1 MRIIAGKHRGRQLV
15 APIGDQTTRPITD
28 RVKQS
33 LFDRLMAADVLDDAV
48 VADLFSG
55 TGSMGMECLSRG
67 AAFVTFVERDR
78 SALKGLG
85 ENLEKFRET
94 ELSRVL
100 SMDALGAAVVDVLRG
115 RPCTLLFVDPPYAM
129 MADQRTRGRIMEQ
142 IERLAE
148 AAVSGALLVLRVE
161 SSIEA
166 QPAAGWDGPDVH
178 GYGSM
183 TLHFYH
189 RSG

>member
-1 MRIIAGKHRGRQLV
+1 MRIIAGRHRGRRLV
-15 APIGDQTTRPITD
+15 APVGHETTRPITD

-33 LFDRLMAADVLDDAV
+33 LFDRLMAADVLEDAV
-48 VADLFSG
+48 VADLFAG
-55 TGSMGMECLSRG
+55 TGSMGLECLSRG
-67 AAFVTFVERDR
+67 SAFVTFVERDR
-78 SALKGLG
+78 SALNGLN
-85 ENLEKFRET
+85 ENLEMFRET
-94 ELSRVL
+94 ESARVL

-115 RPCTLLFVDPPYAM
+115 RPCTLLFVDPPYAVM
-129 MADQRTRGRIMEQ
+129 SDEGSRGRVMQQ

-148 AAVSGALLVLRVE
+148 ASTAGALLVLRVE
-161 SSIEA
+161 SHIEA
-166 QPAAGWDGPDVH
+166 QAAAGWDGPEVH

>member
-1 MRIIAGKHRGRQLV
+1 MRIIAGRHRGRRLISPVGQE
-15 APIGDQTTRPITD
+15 TTRPITD

-48 VADLFSG
+48 VADLFAG
-55 TGSMGMECLSRG
+55 TGSMGLECLSRG
-67 AAFVTFVERDR
+67 SAFVTFVERDR
-78 SALKGLG
+78 SALKGLN
-85 ENLEKFRET
+85 ENLRMFGET
-94 ELSRVL
+94 ESAKVL
-100 SMDALGAAVVDVLRG
+100 SMDALGAAVVDVLSG

-129 MADQRTRGRIMEQ
+129 MTEERSRGRVIEQ
-142 IERLAE
+142 IQRLAE
-148 AAVSGALLVLRVE
+148 ASAAGALLVLRVE
-161 SSIEA
+161 SHIEA

-178 GYGSM
+178 RYGSM